1 MKYFYFSLWM
11 NNTPLTISTT
21 FSLSIKWLMGTKA
34 DSIAW
39 LLWIVLLKTW
49 INIDNDAEIAVNH
62 KEKNVEINIKSYMK
76 TFLIKLYL
84 IFIFSHILFHIL
96 DKRCISYNLE
106 E

>member
-49 INIDNDAEIAVNH
+49 INIDNNVEIAANC
-62 KEKNVEINIKSYMK
+62 KEKNVEINIRSYMK
-76 TFLIKLYL
+76 TFLVIKLYL
-84 IFIFSHILFHIL
+84 IFIFSCILFYVL
-96 DKRCISYNLE
+96 DKRYI
-106 E
+106 